1 MLKILLLHW
10 WTISRRT
17 FDWKRLGILA
27 YIVFCFAIG
36 LWAGFKEGG
45 GNWSSLFHHP
55 DSMYYIVPLVVGLS
69 VTEVLMKLVMK
80 RDVVGM
86 DDYVRTKPIARHTWN
101 MFLLVLNLVDYFNWF
116 IPIVVLIVACL
127 GLPLGYALLAFG
139 LSLLI
144 SMTDGLL
151 ITAHRL
157 TQGWIFKLVLWL
169 AWLVYYVF
177 AAVFIALLMPQL
189 SPIWRVMVWGLV
201 TLLLGIGI
209 FIYMCYLP
217 HYADYRQQQHVAR
230 RLTSGHLLSMDWKML
245 MRVKRFRMTILLVSA
260 IFVVQVYLNARGN
273 NDGVYPRGFL
283 DTYLL
288 MPIFF
293 PAIIIGQNLLG
304 VESNFL
310 HGLLTRPFDMESL
323 LRRKLLFFI
332 QLNALLM
339 LVLLPGVFL
348 SYWSLGKL
356 LSSFIFSSGCD
367 LFLLP
372 SCLFSQRLDLNS
384 TSFFNYQG
392 GKMSFH
398 LYGLLMLLPLMF
410 TLALYHFLPSG
421 QLVQAILAVI
431 GVVLLSLSPF
441 VIRRLARYFW
451 TKRHQLVETFNQ

>member
-55 DSMYYIVPLVVGLS
+55 DSMYYIVPLVVGFS

-157 TQGWIFKLVLWL
+157 TQGWMYKLVLWL
-169 AWLVYYVF
+169 AWLVYYVV
-177 AAVFIALLMPQL
+177 AACYIALLMPLL
-189 SPIWRVMVWGLV
+189 SPVWRVVGWAFV
-201 TLLLGIGI
+201 TLL
-209 FIYMCYLP
+209 F
-217 HYADYRQQQHVAR
+217 AV
-230 RLTSGHLLSMDWKML
+230 LLFL
-245 MRVKRFRMTILLVSA
+245 
-260 IFVVQVYLNARGN
+260 YLNQ
-273 NDGVYPRGFL
+273 Y
-283 DTYLL
+283 
-288 MPIFF
+288 I
-293 PAIIIGQNLLG
+293 
-304 VESNFL
+304 
-310 HGLLTRPFDMESL
+310 
-323 LRRKLLFFI
+323 
-332 QLNALLM
+332 
-339 LVLLPGVFL
+339 
-348 SYWSLGKL
+348 
-356 LSSFIFSSGCD
+356 
-367 LFLLP
+367 
-372 SCLFSQRLDLNS
+372 
-384 TSFFNYQG
+384 
-392 GKMSFH
+392 
-398 LYGLLMLLPLMF
+398 
-410 TLALYHFLPSG
+410 
-421 QLVQAILAVI
+421 
-431 GVVLLSLSPF
+431 
-441 VIRRLARYFW
+441 
-451 TKRHQLVETFNQ
+451 

>member
-45 GNWSSLFHHP
+45 SNWSSLFHHP

-157 TQGWIFKLVLWL
+157 TQGWMYKLVLWL

-189 SPIWRVMVWGLV
+189 SPIWRVMVWGIV
-201 TLLLGIGI
+201 TLLFAGCL

-410 TLALYHFLPSG
+410 TFALYHFLPSG

>member
-55 DSMYYIVPLVVGLS
+55 DSMYYIVPLVVGFS

-116 IPIVVLIVACL
+116 IPIVVLVVACL

-157 TQGWIFKLVLWL
+157 TQGWMYKLVLWL

-189 SPIWRVMVWGLV
+189 SPIWRVMVWGIV
-201 TLLLGIGI
+201 TLLFAGCL

-410 TLALYHFLPSG
+410 TFALYHFLPSG

>member
-69 VTEVLMKLVMK
+69 GTEVLMKLVMK